1 MAERKTILLIDDHPM
16 FREGLKVILRREPGY
31 RVLAEAGTGE
41 QGVEMAG
48 RLSPDMVLLD
58 ISLPDASGLRIIGEL
73 KKLPA
78 QPKVI
83 IVSMHGNVDYVVEA
97 FHAGAIG
104 YVTKE
109 SAGEQLLMAMEAAFR
124 GEYYLDGSAS
134 QDVLRKL
141 MDFAKGKSRYS
152 DAEYGALTNREQ
164 EILRLVAQ
172 GLSTREIGEK
182 LFISHK
188 TVENHRARIMRKLGL
203 HNAVDMARYAA
214 KMGLIDLDNW

>member
-1 MAERKTILLIDDHPM
+1 MTKRKTVLLIDDHPM
-16 FREGLKVILRREPGY
+16 FREGLKVILRREPDY
-31 RVLAEAGTGE
+31 HILAEAGTGE

-73 KKLPA
+73 KKLSPP
-78 QPKVI
+78 PKII

-97 FHAGAIG
+97 FQTGALG

-134 QDVLRKL
+134 KDVLRKL

-203 HNAVDMARYAA
+203 HSAVDMVRYAA